1 MAQIGQSEARPHADP
16 HPIVVAKQFAKLN
29 HDFDIGPSVQV
40 KQMGHWSLNWIECC
54 PHGCQSVPLV
64 GLLAVHALSCCAEKS
79 GCAIRQ
85 RTQFG

>member
-54 PHGCQSVPLV
+54 PPRLPVSTFSRFAGGARVE
-64 GLLAVHALSCCAEKS
+64 LLRRKK
-79 GCAIRQ
+79 RM
-85 RTQFG
+85 RD